1 MLIERWFLN
10 GSNFSHMSAAVLND
24 DESVF
29 ITENSLPLDTKEEA
43 TSDTA
48 IQADIAAVDDSLDE
62 DEKLRLRK
70 LKKKKRKSKKKYK
83 YRRKSVSSSDDSGA
97 EYDDKEAKKRWEN
110 LYYDFQK
117 VYYKNNGHYYTDG
130 SAKFIKSYYKKYCL
144 SNNNN
149 DDEDNKVNVEVG
161 ECPDE
166 ILDTANDTVGQPMSP
181 EEVLSEDEGVPI
193 LFDKSEEPAMPTP
206 IIPGS
211 PVHDRNSNSV
221 PYMETVP
228 GLFSF
233 LETSYYRNNI
243 QCFGLIL
250 SYMFS

>member
-1 MLIERWFLN
+1 
-10 GSNFSHMSAAVLND
+10 MSAAVLND

-166 ILDTANDTVGQPMSP
+166 ILDTANDTVEQPMSP
-181 EEVLSEDEGVPI
+181 EEVLKMKACLFCLIKAMSLPCRHPSFLVVQFMTEIPI
-193 LFDKSEEPAMPTP
+193 HIMSYLRVFFWT
-206 IIPGS
+206 
-211 PVHDRNSNSV
+211 SV
-221 PYMETVP
+221 LRYL
-228 GLFSF
+228 LFSEF
-233 LETSYYRNNI
+233 LYLDSL
-243 QCFGLIL
+243 LIKCTMGGVIHGW
-250 SYMFS
+250 MFSTQ